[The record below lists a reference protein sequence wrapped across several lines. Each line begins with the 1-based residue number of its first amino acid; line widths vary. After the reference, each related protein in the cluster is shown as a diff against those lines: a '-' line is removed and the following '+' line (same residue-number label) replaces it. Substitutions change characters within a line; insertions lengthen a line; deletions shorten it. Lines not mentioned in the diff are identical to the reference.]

1 MRFGIAPRLALVLAV
16 FAVLASGL
24 TGYYAY
30 QSSRRMLVER
40 AEQSLLASTRL
51 MGWRLTDSLNDA
63 ARDVRLLAEL
73 ARPGR
78 DGEADM
84 RRGAAALM
92 RVHPEYFQV
101 RLIDGRQYGLEKI
114 RLDRDG
120 QGVVAVQ
127 DLALQEKGHQL
138 YVSRTL
144 QLAPGQVYLSRV
156 FINKESGAHAGFER
170 PTLVVAAPVAGADNA
185 AGSGRLVVINLD
197 LETLFETMPRE
208 AAADF
213 KLYLTNE
220 AGDFLVHPDA
230 AQTFGFERGRRIFAQ
245 TSFPAVADIVAGR
258 RDDVLVRTT
267 PVPGVPLVA
276 AFHKIAPQGFSTPG
290 FFVLGLSEPLDTVL
304 RDTHFLAA
312 DVGRIV
318 LGFSLFSLLLAWLV
332 AGAVSRP
339 LKRIL
344 RSLRQ
349 FAASGEAD
357 NSTLPLKRGN
367 EIGALARG
375 VVDMQTRIRGQIETL
390 KASHEAMTY
399 LAHHDPLTGLPNR
412 ATFLELLNQAIA
424 LAERQSRRLAV
435 LFVDLDH
442 FKAVN
447 DRYGHKVGDHLL
459 QAVARRLQGGVRES
473 DTVAR
478 LAGDEFVLLLN
489 SVRTPE
495 EAGRV
500 AEKLLERLNQPLPM
514 EDFQIEMSAS
524 IGVSVYPE
532 HGVTPQALLETADAA
547 MYASKHAGRNA
558 ARLSGTVAP
567 T

>member
-40 AEQSLLASTRL
+40 AEQSLLASAQV

-63 ARDVRLLAEL
+63 ARDALLLAEL
-73 ARPGR
+73 ARPMR
-78 DGEADM
+78 NDDADL
-84 RRGAAALM
+84 RRSAAALM
-92 RVHPEYFQV
+92 HVHPEYFQV

-120 QGVVAVQ
+120 QGIAAV
-127 DLALQEKGHQL
+127 DGSALQEKGHHL
-138 YVSRTL
+138 YVSNTL

-156 FINKESGAHAGFER
+156 FINKENGAHAGFER
-170 PTLVVAAPVAGADNA
+170 PTLVVATPVAGADDA
-185 AGSGRLVVINLD
+185 VGSGRLVVINLD
-197 LETLFETMPRE
+197 LETLFEAMPRE
-208 AAADF
+208 SSANF

-230 AQTFGFERGRRIFAQ
+230 AQTFGFERGRRILAQ
-245 TSFPAVADIVAGR
+245 TRFPAVADIVAGR
-258 RDDVLVRTT
+258 RDDVLVKG
-267 PVPGVPLVA
+267 VPSSGAPLVA
-276 AFHKIAPQGFSTPG
+276 AFHKIALPGFSTPG
-290 FFVLGLSEPLDTVL
+290 FFVLGLSEPLETVL
-304 RDTHFLAA
+304 RDTRFLAG
-312 DVGRIV
+312 DIGRIV
-318 LGFSLFSLLLAWLV
+318 LGFSLFALLLAWLV

-357 NSTLPLKRGN
+357 NGSLPLKRRN

-375 VVDMQTRIRGQIETL
+375 VVDMQARIRSQIATL
-390 KASHEAMTY
+390 KASHAAMAY

-412 ATFLELLNQAIA
+412 ATFLELLKQAIA
-424 LAERQSRRLAV
+424 QAERQSHRLAV

-442 FKAVN
+442 FKTIN
-447 DRYGHKVGDHLL
+447 DRYGHQVGDRLL
-459 QAVARRLQGGVRES
+459 QAVARRLQSGVRES

-489 SVRTPE
+489 PVRTAE

-500 AEKLLERLNQPLPM
+500 AEKLLERLCLPLQL
-514 EDFQIEMSAS
+514 EDCQIEASAS

-532 HGVTPQALLETADAA
+532 NGVTPQALLETADAA
-547 MYASKHAGRNA
+547 MYASKRAGRNA
-558 ARLSGTVAP
+558 ARLAGAEAP
-567 T
+567 A